1 MLNCFK
7 CEAEVNPFALFAGG
21 LCVECYA
28 QTREGRRN
36 ITGEELAVM
45 WGARVRE
52 RRTAQR

>member
-21 LCVECYA
+21 LCVDCYA
-28 QTREGRRN
+28 LTEEANRP

-52 RRTAQR
+52 RGRAQR